1 MNDRVR
7 LVLLSFLML
16 FVELAL
22 IRWAGSNVLYLSFV
36 TNFVLLG
43 SFLGIGI
50 GFLRANARIN
60 LFPYAPLALVAF
72 VAFVLVFR
80 VEITSR
86 DIIFFESDDMSGL
99 PIWLML
105 PIIFLAVAAVMATI
119 GEGVARTF
127 RKFPAL
133 EAYRLDITGSL
144 LGVVGFTAL
153 SFVGAPPVVWSV
165 IAGMLMLLLIGQG
178 WVVLR
183 LVAVAG
189 LVLLLGQET
198 IATQAQWSP
207 YYKVRV
213 ATTEAGEHHIS
224 VNGLAHQVVMSTER
238 RAVLEPIYF
247 VPYQHLDGRF
257 LDDVLVIGAGS
268 GGDVAIALEQGANRL
283 DAVEIDPVI
292 HEIGVERNPDRPYQ
306 DDRVTSYVDD
316 GRAFLERTDRRYDL
330 ILFALP
336 DSLTLVSG
344 QSSLRLESYL
354 FTREALAT
362 ARERLADDGT
372 FVMYN
377 YYRDEW
383 LVERLAGSLRDVYGH
398 SPCIDRFGEIRGVA
412 ALTISRSSN
421 LECHPAP
428 TMATA
433 FAPVTDDYPFVYL
446 REPGIPGL
454 YVATIGLMLI
464 ASLVAVR
471 VAGGTLRPMGR
482 YADLFLMGAAFL
494 LLQTKGV
501 VQFSLLFGSTWLVNA
516 LVFSG
521 VLLAVLAAIETT
533 RRFRLPKPVIL
544 YAALVVS
551 VVVGWAITPSQLL
564 PLPFWLRLAAATL
577 VWFTPILLA
586 NLVFAQR
593 FRDAARPTAAFG
605 ANLLGAM
612 VGGLI
617 EYAALITGYRAL
629 ALVVAGLYIAAL
641 LTSRWISVRSQEVAA
656 SPAGESAAAV

>member
-1 MNDRVR
+1 MTDRVR

-50 GFLRANARIN
+50 GFLRASARIN
-60 LFPYAPLALVAF
+60 LFPYAPLALVGF

-86 DIIFFESDDMSGL
+86 DIIFFESESTRGL
-99 PIWLML
+99 PIWVML

-144 LGVVGFTAL
+144 LGVIAFTGL
-153 SFVGAPPVVWSV
+153 SFVGAPPVAWGF
-165 IAGMLMLLLIGQG
+165 IAGILMLVLIRQG

-183 LVAVAG
+183 LVAVGG
-189 LVLLLGQET
+189 LILLLGQET
-198 IATQAQWSP
+198 IATQAEWSP
-207 YYKVRV
+207 YYKIRV
-213 ATTEAGEHHIS
+213 ATTDAGDHHIS
-224 VNGLAHQVVMSTER
+224 VNGLSHQVVMSTER
-238 RAVLEPIYF
+238 RAVFEPIYF
-247 VPYQHLDGRF
+247 VPYDHLSERAMDEI
-257 LDDVLVIGAGS
+257 LVIGSGS
-268 GGDVAIALEQGANRL
+268 GGDVAIALDHGASRV

-292 HEIGVERNPDRPYQ
+292 HALGVDRNPDRPYQ
-306 DDRVTSYVDD
+306 DDRVTSYIDD
-316 GRAFLERTDRRYDL
+316 GRAFLERSDRRYDL

-362 ARERLADDGT
+362 ARDRLTDDGT

-383 LVERLAGSLRDVYGH
+383 LVERLSDSLREVYGH
-398 SPCIDRFGEIRGVA
+398 SPCVDRLGDVRGVA
-412 ALTISRSSN
+412 ALSIARQDS
-421 LECHPAP
+421 LDCEFP
-428 TMATA
+428 TPSGATYA
-433 FAPVTDDYPFVYL
+433 SVTDDYPFLYL
-446 REPGIPGL
+446 REPGIPLL
-454 YVATIGLMLI
+454 YVATIALMLL
-464 ASLVAVR
+464 ASLGAVR
-471 VAGGTLRPMGR
+471 LAGGRLRPMAG
-482 YADLFLMGAAFL
+482 YTDLFLMGAAFL
-494 LLQTKGV
+494 LLETKSV
-501 VQFSLLFGSTWLVNA
+501 VQFALLFGSTWLVNA
-516 LVFSG
+516 LVFGG
-521 VLLAVLAAIETT
+521 VLLAVLAAIEVT
-533 RRFRLPKPVIL
+533 RRFRMPSPVIL

-551 VVVGWAITPSQLL
+551 VLIGWAVTPNQLL
-564 PLPFWLRLAAATL
+564 PLPFGLRLFAAVV

-593 FRDAARPTAAFG
+593 FRDASRPTAAFG

-629 ALVVAGLYIAAL
+629 ALVVAALYIAAL
-641 LTSRWISVRSQEVAA
+641 LTSRWLSVRSQDVGA
-656 SPAGESAAAV
+656 SPAGESAAVV